1 MSKRTNY
8 KGENMHKMAKQSII
22 FVLAA
27 ALVVI
32 PFGTA
37 AWAGTYTKKNDID
50 AGAMAADFLFG
61 RPIGLVSIVAG
72 SALYVISLPFSALGG
87 NLKDATQKL
96 VMDPINFT
104 FKRPL
109 GEF

>member
-1 MSKRTNY
+1 MR
-8 KGENMHKMAKQSII
+8 KMAKQSII
-22 FVLAA
+22 LVLAA

-32 PFGTA
+32 PFGTSA
-37 AWAGTYTKKNDID
+37 LAGTYTNKEDID
-50 AGAMAADFLFG
+50 AGAMAADCLFA
-61 RPIGLVSIVAG
+61 RPIGMVSIVAG
-72 SALYVISLPFSALGG
+72 AALFVVSLPFSALGG
-87 NLKDATQKL
+87 NLKDASQKL

>member
-1 MSKRTNY
+1 MRR
-8 KGENMHKMAKQSII
+8 MAKQSII

-32 PFGTA
+32 PFGTTA
-37 AWAGTYTKKNDID
+37 FSGTYSSKDDID
-50 AGAMAADFLFG
+50 AGAMAADCLFV
-61 RPIGLVSIVAG
+61 RPIGIVSIVAG
-72 SALYVISLPFSALGG
+72 SALFVVSLPFSALGG
-87 NLKDATQKL
+87 NLKDAAQKL
-96 VMDPINFT
+96 VMDPISFT